1 MADFLTRRRP
11 KEAIRSPMDLAYRIV
26 GQSVEIFSLRP
37 LWSNPAE
44 IIEEAIAKATY
55 SRPKN
60 RWRIFWNRADCKW
73 HTYKPYPEALL
84 FDEFLAVVDEDE
96 HCCFWG

>member
-1 MADFLTRRRP
+1 MDFG
-11 KEAIRSPMDLAYRIV
+11 YRIT
-26 GQSVEIFSLRP
+26 GQSVELTERRP
-37 LWSNPAE
+37 DWRNPEETIE
-44 IIEEAIAKATY
+44 IAAAKATY
-55 SRPKN
+55 VRTVS